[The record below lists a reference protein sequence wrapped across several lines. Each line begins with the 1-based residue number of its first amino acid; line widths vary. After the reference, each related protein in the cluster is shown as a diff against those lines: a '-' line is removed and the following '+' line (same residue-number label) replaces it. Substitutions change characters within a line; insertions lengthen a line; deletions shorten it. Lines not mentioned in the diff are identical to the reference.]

1 MLAKYRKGSG
11 MKITLDGFRRA
22 AIVGLVLLIAYAA
35 LGAAQTTPNIS
46 GRWEVDGV
54 TSGPWVFDLAESS
67 GVITGRVSQ
76 HGSLPGPAE
85 IHEGKATGASLTFKI
100 KNPVVTGVTR
110 EITFTG
116 RIAENEIAFERTV
129 ELLQTGAADNP
140 GAFEMG
146 AFGAMSVPRFIAR
159 RVGPVP
165 TPPTPLRPVT
175 QPVDVT
181 GRWESLQWNLDI
193 WYLNLTSSGGQL
205 SGTAGVMAGAP
216 ERQAMSNMRP
226 IYDGKIEGNTVSF
239 KAKSQDNVRTM
250 TFVGKAQGDEIVLSR
265 GVELPSGG
273 AVGLNVIFGVYA
285 PNSFVARR
293 VAAAAPPP
301 AAVPSLPTGIGAE
314 ISEARKKWA
323 ARPFM
328 QYEFTAQ
335 WTCICALPPRAF
347 TYQVRGANGV
357 AQINPAVIQFFG
369 MPAQGIQPTIERYN
383 TIDQIFDWLD
393 KQAPTRPFS
402 LKIEYDPTLGYPRT
416 VDLAPVGIATD
427 GNVQLR
433 ISGVKALN

>member
-1 MLAKYRKGSG
+1 
-11 MKITLDGFRRA
+11 MKIILNGFRRA
-22 AIVGLVLLIAYAA
+22 AIAGLVLLIAYVAF
-35 LGAAQTTPNIS
+35 GAAQTTPTANIS

-54 TSGPWVFDLAESS
+54 MSGPWVFDLAESG
-67 GVITGRVSQ
+67 GVVTGRVSQ

-85 IHEGKATGASLTFKI
+85 IYDGKTTGVVLTFKI

-116 RIAENEIAFERTV
+116 RIAGDEIAFERSV

-146 AFGAMSVPRFIAR
+146 AFGAMSAPRFVAR
-159 RVGPVP
+159 RMGPVP
-165 TPPTPLRPVT
+165 MPATPLRPVT

-193 WYLNLTSSGGQL
+193 WYLNLTSSGSQL
-205 SGTAGVMAGAP
+205 SGPAGVLAGAP

-226 IYDGKIEGNTVSF
+226 IYDGKIEGNTISF

-293 VAAAAPPP
+293 TTTATPAAAGVP
-301 AAVPSLPTGIGAE
+301 ALPTGIGAE

-328 QYEFTAQ
+328 QYEFSAQ
-335 WTCICALPPRAF
+335 WTCICALPPR
-347 TYQVRGANGV
+347 TYLYQVRGANGV
-357 AQINPAVIQFFG
+357 AQLNPAAIQNFG
-369 MPAQGIQPTIERYN
+369 MPAQGVQPTIERYN
-383 TIDQIFDWLD
+383 TIDQIFDWLE
-393 KQAPTRPFS
+393 KQAATRPFS
-402 LKIEYDPTLGYPRT
+402 LKIEYDPTLGYPRSA
-416 VDLAPVGIATD
+416 DLVPVGIAND

-433 ISGVKALN
+433 VTGVKALN

>member
-1 MLAKYRKGSG
+1 
-11 MKITLDGFRRA
+11 MKITLNGFRRA
-22 AIVGLVLLIAYAA
+22 AVAGLVLLIAYAGS
-35 LGAAQTTPNIS
+35 GAAQTTPAVNIS
-46 GRWEVDGV
+46 GRWEVEGV
-54 TSGPWVFDLAESS
+54 SSGPWIFDLTESS
-67 GVITGRVSQ
+67 GVIAGRVSQ
-76 HGSLPGPAE
+76 HGSLPGPVE
-85 IHEGKATGASLTFKI
+85 IYEGKSTGASLTFKI

-146 AFGAMSVPRFIAR
+146 AFGALSIPRFIAR
-159 RVGPVP
+159 RAGPVP
-165 TPPTPLRPVT
+165 APPIPLRPVT

-193 WYLNLTSSGGQL
+193 WYLNLTSSGIQL
-205 SGTAGVMAGAP
+205 SGTAGVVAGTP
-216 ERQAMSNMRP
+216 DRQGLNNMLP
-226 IYDGKIEGNTVSF
+226 IYDGKIEGNTFSF

-250 TFVGKAQGDEIVLSR
+250 TFVGKAQGDEIVLLR

-293 VAAAAPPP
+293 TTAAGAPPNPVAPLP
-301 AAVPSLPTGIGAE
+301 AAISAE
-314 ISEARKKWA
+314 IAEARKKWA

-328 QYEFTAQ
+328 RYEFSAQ
-335 WTCICALPPRAF
+335 WTCICALPPRPF

-357 AQINPAVIQFFG
+357 AQLNPAVVQNFG
-369 MPAQGIQPTIERYN
+369 MPAQSIQPTIERYN
-383 TIDQIFDWLD
+383 TIDQIFDWLG
-393 KQAPTRPFS
+393 KQAAARPFS
-402 LKIEYDPTLGYPRT
+402 LKIEYDPTLGYPLS
-416 VDLAPVGIATD
+416 VDLVPVGIATD

-433 ISGVKALN
+433 ITGVKALN